1 MTVIS
6 KYGTI
11 PNISV
16 IARYKPKC
24 PYFNFFCIDKDTVLI
39 KIKCLCMNKASQE
52 RHTNEN
58 FVYFDE
64 YIYAQYRMFPKT
76 RMFVQVY
83 EYDSCL

>member
-1 MTVIS
+1 MPM
-6 KYGTI
+6 YEQGE
-11 PNISV
+11 
-16 IARYKPKC
+16 A
-24 PYFNFFCIDKDTVLI
+24 L
-39 KIKCLCMNKASQE
+39 QE